1 MLLGRCVWP
10 ELREQRAGVVVVED
24 RQERVSLALPQ
35 LDISG
40 SLNEGL
46 LVRWSK
52 KSAGTCCSQTA
63 VALPTSTTSVVISGQ
78 VSLSG
83 RTRGRRRARHD
94 PRLAPS
100 SGQTARRED
109 GDGFCAADAL
119 RTGPNSHQGRSVI
132 MALTWGFTSGAEGT
146 RTPDPHTAGLRGD
159 RPSTSAGV
167 HTRRSEEVRPGFRTL
182 ADGAERTWIG
192 PNCYQNCSTFSHVDG
207 QPDATGRSYASGR
220 RARIGMRPRIFSS
233 AAR

>member
-10 ELREQRAGVVVVED
+10 ELREQRDGVVVVED

-35 LDISG
+35 LDVSG
-40 SLNEGL
+40 SLYEGL

-109 GDGFCAADAL
+109 CDGFCAADTL
-119 RTGPNSHQGRSVI
+119 RTGPNSHPGRSVI
-132 MALTWGFTSGAEGT
+132 MALTCGFTSEAEGT
-146 RTPDPHTAGLRGD
+146 RTPDPHTARPVLA
-159 RPSTSAGV
+159 RPSTTGVCAGHSGATRSAGSF
-167 HTRRSEEVRPGFRTL
+167 TRVKDAFSAVGRGGPAAPPGSLRQVWL
-182 ADGAERTWIG
+182 I
-192 PNCYQNCSTFSHVDG
+192 
-207 QPDATGRSYASGR
+207 
-220 RARIGMRPRIFSS
+220 SS
-233 AAR
+233 ITA